1 MMLALGLSL
10 LSTVGSDSQLEAAK
24 EQLFDAWTMH
34 DAISQV
40 TLGLP
45 TEIESTLVR
54 GMVEALQEE
63 VIAATGSEL
72 TLTQRELDVPFMLG
86 MLDGIAMEYSPS
98 RASSCVQHLEDLDD
112 AVSGI
117 AASRIWRMRLRAAII
132 LDDQYSASKAV
143 RSLRLINEP
152 AQEDLLAVALF
163 EIQKSVDRG
172 DLTKARAI
180 YLEQDEI
187 LVKQN
192 HQLLRGTLASGYAR
206 IAPTRSEALF
216 GWFKLSSWYGSHGV
230 QQREVDRYLLAQFKR
245 LKISP
250 SVLETSDDDRLAA
263 LAMRINMEVDLEAGR
278 INDAMQRLLKLAR
291 GGDPHAAERILM
303 HHENPVASDYVQE
316 ALEIVLSHPTQTNYP
331 IGYWQLFAATREVQ
345 RVNYPSALAFLDQV
359 PESSPYFERA
369 NRLTQQLNAI
379 DVGTMMKEIQ
389 RTSISDLPMKVANI
403 VETSTPNVIQELLR
417 VCIDSWHQ
425 DGDISQQWLR
435 PTVATLLEFE
445 TGVASSIRG
454 EAYRLLGNLERAKP
468 LFLEAIE
475 HSGDSIQ
482 STAGLAD
489 CTRDA
494 AAMQRVIFNSSHSDS
509 TGYWYWLSNVRLLQ
523 WHIEDGGQWTE
534 AIAKINRLRRMDENL
549 GGSQFAAQINALSQ
563 TR

>member
-1 MMLALGLSL
+1 MMLALGLSFIAA
-10 LSTVGSDSQLEAAK
+10 VGSENQLEASK

-45 TEIESTLVR
+45 TETELTLVR

-63 VIAATGSEL
+63 VIASTGGEL
-72 TLTQRELDVPFMLG
+72 TMTQRELDIPFMLG

-98 RASSCVQHLEDLDD
+98 LASSCMRHLKDLDD

-132 LDDQYSASKAV
+132 LDDHYGASKAV

-152 AQEDLLAVALF
+152 AQEDLLAVALH

-180 YLEQDEI
+180 YAEHDAT
-187 LVKQN
+187 LVKRN

-206 IAPTRSEALF
+206 VAPTSSEALF
-216 GWFKLSSWYGSHGV
+216 GWFNLSSWYVDHGV
-230 QQREVDRYLLAQFKR
+230 PQREVDRYLLVQFER
-245 LKISP
+245 LKIIP

-263 LAMRINMEVDLEAGR
+263 LAMRINVEVDLEAGR
-278 INDAMQRLLKLAR
+278 MNDAMQRLLKLAR
-291 GGDPHAAERILM
+291 GGDTRAAERILM
-303 HHENPVASDYVQE
+303 HHENLIASDYVQE
-316 ALEIVLSHPTQTNYP
+316 ALEIVLLQPTQTAYP

-345 RVNYPSALAFLDQV
+345 CVDYPAALVFLEQV

-369 NRLTQQLNAI
+369 NRLTQQLKAI
-379 DVGTMMKEIQ
+379 DVGAMMKEIQ
-389 RTSISDLPMKVANI
+389 QTSISDLPVKVETI
-403 VETSTPNVIQELLR
+403 VETSPPAVIQELLR
-417 VCIDSWHQ
+417 NCIASWHRE
-425 DGDISQQWLR
+425 GDISQQWLR
-435 PTVATLLEFE
+435 PTVTALLEFE

-468 LFLEAIE
+468 LFLEAIQR
-475 HSGDSIQ
+475 SGDSIQ
-482 STAGLAD
+482 TTAGLAD

-494 AAMQRVIFNSSHSDS
+494 PAMQRVIFSTSHSDS

-534 AIAKINRLRRMDENL
+534 AIANINRLRRMDKNL
-549 GGSQFAAQINALSQ
+549 GGTQFAAQINALSE
-563 TR
+563 TP

>member
-1 MMLALGLSL
+1 
-10 LSTVGSDSQLEAAK
+10 
-24 EQLFDAWTMH
+24 
-34 DAISQV
+34 
-40 TLGLP
+40 
-45 TEIESTLVR
+45 
-54 GMVEALQEE
+54 
-63 VIAATGSEL
+63 
-72 TLTQRELDVPFMLG
+72 
-86 MLDGIAMEYSPS
+86 
-98 RASSCVQHLEDLDD
+98 
-112 AVSGI
+112 
-117 AASRIWRMRLRAAII
+117 
-132 LDDQYSASKAV
+132 
-143 RSLRLINEP
+143 
-152 AQEDLLAVALF
+152 
-163 EIQKSVDRG
+163 
-172 DLTKARAI
+172 
-180 YLEQDEI
+180 
-187 LVKQN
+187 
-192 HQLLRGTLASGYAR
+192 
-206 IAPTRSEALF
+206 
-216 GWFKLSSWYGSHGV
+216 
-230 QQREVDRYLLAQFKR
+230 
-245 LKISP
+245 
-250 SVLETSDDDRLAA
+250 
-263 LAMRINMEVDLEAGR
+263 
-278 INDAMQRLLKLAR
+278 
-291 GGDPHAAERILM
+291 
-303 HHENPVASDYVQE
+303 
-316 ALEIVLSHPTQTNYP
+316 
-331 IGYWQLFAATREVQ
+331 
-345 RVNYPSALAFLDQV
+345 V

-389 RTSISDLPMKVANI
+389 RSSISDLPVKVANI

-417 VCIDSWHQ
+417 VCIDSWHR

-435 PTVATLLEFE
+435 PTVTTLLEFE

-494 AAMQRVIFNSSHSDS
+494 AAMQRVIFSSSHSDS